1 MFACLRFDKS
11 ICCNN
16 KWLLNQT
23 TLKTLK
29 TCAGMLTFV
38 FKRKTIIYLSIISL
52 EFQLQLSYG
61 IIIIKYSSTHQFCA
75 CYFKIKRQH
84 SVKGVRIRSYSGPY
98 FPVFGVNTERY
109 SVSLLIQSEC
119 GKTQTR
125 ITPITHTFYA
135 VLMICG

>member
-1 MFACLRFDKS
+1 MIIKS
-11 ICCNN
+11 NN
-16 KWLLNQT
+16 FKNIENLCRDVNF
-23 TLKTLK
+23 
-29 TCAGMLTFV
+29 C

-125 ITPITHTFYA
+125 VTPITHTFYA